1 MIVKIR
7 QLLYSF
13 AASVLLLSLWTGMV
27 GCSSSDDEVTPSS
40 SDGVVSFKVN
50 GKAYSGE
57 ATSLGDADY
66 FYIWSVAS
74 INDNDGYSL
83 QIELDEPKAGTFT
96 PAKNF
101 LRASIASLKGTVANP
116 KIQEYTL
123 PTNGSGTLTLSQHDT
138 KGYAEG
144 TFSFTGVSDN
154 GQRLQVTDGKF
165 KIDLR

>member
-1 MIVKIR
+1 MKINR
-7 QLLYSF
+7 LLYRSI
-13 AASVLLLSLWTGMV
+13 AAILFIGVWTGLV
-27 GCSSSDDEVTPSS
+27 GCSAAEEEVTPTD

-50 GKAYSGE
+50 GKTYSGG

-83 QIELDEPKAGTFT
+83 QIELDEPKVGTFT
-96 PAKNF
+96 PAKNN
-101 LRASIASLKGTVANP
+101 LRVSIASLKGTIANP
-116 KIQEYTL
+116 KIQEYEL
-123 PTNGSGTLTLSQHDT
+123 PTNGSGSITLSQHDT
-138 KGYAEG
+138 KGFAEG
-144 TFSFTGVSDN
+144 TFSFTGVSDT